1 MNYRKYLIS
10 SPNNIELVKEFVEW
24 SLKGYTFEK
33 IDITE
38 DTLLIDTLH
47 TVDELS
53 KEFDGL
59 DVKIL
64 DVTDANPF
72 EILQDLSFA
81 VALKVDEAIKK
92 MDISNDINH
101 FLELVETKGSVDLLN
116 GKERQRLYE
125 LTNQINLKH

>member
-47 TVDELS
+47 TVDELA

-64 DVTDANPF
+64 DVTDTNAF
-72 EILQDLSFA
+72 DILQDLNFA